1 MEYDNGIWYIQLYK
15 LVTDNY
21 INYHTFKKWMWITFI
36 IWKAWHTIDIKN
48 NIIITLNYFRCI
60 IEFLSENRNG
70 NDSLDRSFSP
80 PAPLMTMF
88 EQKLIALLIDLEVS
102 KPMIIHF
109 VQAGIQYKLFKLNND
124 IKVCFFLLLYSYL
137 FII

>member
-1 MEYDNGIWYIQLYK
+1 LD
-15 LVTDNY
+15 
-21 INYHTFKKWMWITFI
+21 
-36 IWKAWHTIDIKN
+36 
-48 NIIITLNYFRCI
+48 YFRCI
-60 IEFLSENRNG
+60 IEFLSENKNG
-70 NDSLDRSFSP
+70 NDNLDRSFSP

-124 IKVCFFLLLYSYL
+124 IKVCFFYYVFTYSLLNL
-137 FII
+137 FEIDKSNNNNIII